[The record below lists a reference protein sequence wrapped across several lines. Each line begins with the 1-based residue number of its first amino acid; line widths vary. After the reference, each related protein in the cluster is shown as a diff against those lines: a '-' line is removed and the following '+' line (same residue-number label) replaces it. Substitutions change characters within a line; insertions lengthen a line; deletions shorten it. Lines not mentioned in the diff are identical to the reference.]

1 MSGPVRAALAGYGW
15 WGRHIARRLVGHAGL
30 MLTGVCAPE
39 LEGEEV
45 DGLRVYA
52 DFGAAIAD
60 PQVEAVILTSPNQL
74 HERQTIAAAEAGRHV
89 FCEKPLSLSGASA
102 RRMAEVVEACG
113 LVLGIGH
120 ERRFEPAMLRVA
132 QMVREGDLG
141 TIMHAEAAFSHDKLA
156 ATPKDNWRTKSD
168 TAPAGGMT
176 GMGIHLTDAF
186 IGMFGEVEIVQA
198 LTADR
203 VLGWETGDLVT
214 VQLGF
219 RDVVWG
225 MTSTL
230 SAILK
235 TPHFIRCHVFGSD
248 AWAEVRN
255 DTHPDTPGGF
265 AHLAVSRTEG
275 AWNCRSGAGCCRV
288 LDRPDSNP
296 FPWEDAVVAN
306 LAVFANAVRAARA
319 DARAGSRR
327 TVAWARYVDGAIAA
341 PYPIAVSGREMVH
354 NIEVLEA
361 IAEAARTR
369 DTVRL

>member
-1 MSGPVRAALAGYGW
+1 MQ
-15 WGRHIARRLVGHAGL
+15 RL
-30 MLTGVCAPE
+30 
-39 LEGEEV
+39 
-45 DGLRVYA
+45 
-52 DFGAAIAD
+52 
-60 PQVEAVILTSPNQL
+60 
-74 HERQTIAAAEAGRHV
+74 
-89 FCEKPLSLSGASA
+89 
-102 RRMAEVVEACG
+102 
-113 LVLGIGH
+113 
-120 ERRFEPAMLRVA
+120 A
-132 QMVREGDLG
+132 QMVKDGDLG

-156 ATPKDNWRTKSD
+156 ATPKENWRTKPE

-219 RDVVWG
+219 RAG
-225 MTSTL
+225 MTATL

-265 AHLAVSRTEG
+265 AHLAVSRTSRDTVET
-275 AWNCRSGAGCCRV
+275 SY
-288 LDRPDSNP
+288 
-296 FPWEDAVVAN
+296 PWEDAVTAN
-306 LAVFANAVRAARA
+306 LAAFADAVR
-319 DARAGSRR
+319 G
-327 TVAWARYVDGAIAA
+327 AA
-341 PYPIAVSGREMVH
+341 PYPIPVREMVH